1 MNERTSARLTT
12 WLRGLCAALPLVF
25 ITVFATLGLSAC
37 DELDP
42 TVVDVRAEPGDLVFN
57 PQTAELEVTIV
68 NYGAR
73 PAPVSGV
80 RIVGNDWDSF
90 SIVEPLNPRMV
101 LPGKPMV
108 FHVAV
113 DKETF
118 RGPQN
123 ALDSIVVDN
132 EALQNAPEPG
142 EEPAS
147 EPDPEVGP
155 DDYREGNAT
164 LSFIVAGKEQTM
176 GMRFEDPSWVWAT
189 LLPGLLKVH
198 LLVLGF
204 IMPLA
209 SLLLWQERKQS
220 AMMQD
225 RLGPN
230 MARITLGGLTIRL
243 WGLLHIAT
251 DGLKM
256 FFKED
261 FIPRR
266 AHRAL
271 YTLAPVMALAP
282 AMVVFAIVPF
292 GDALCYDHIFDVISQ
307 ADVDQ
312 CAAGRGGTPLQV
324 AHIDVGLLFYF
335 AIASLAT
342 WGTTLAGWASY
353 NKWAILGALR
363 ASAQMISYEVAI
375 GLTIVGALLVYGTLE
390 PHALVHAQLDTAWGV
405 LLQPVALVLFFTAA
419 IAETKRAPF
428 DLPEGESEIVGYFL
442 EYSGMRFGLFFLA
455 EFIEVVF
462 VSALVTT
469 LFLGGWALPLGM
481 FGASGF
487 AAPWVAQAF
496 FAVVGLI
503 VGATGV
509 AVWRASSHATFVGAF
524 MVIVG
529 ALHLCAACYSIFTG
543 WGTELPH
550 VMVVLVGMLTW
561 GIKVFV
567 LCWLQ
572 LLIRWTLPR
581 FRYDQLMSLG
591 WKGLLPLSIANIV
604 LTGVVVYG
612 ISAAQAIEPEPVEVP
627 AGLGAPAKPK
637 PVAAPAPAKPSPAKP
652 SPAAPAAIK
661 PAPTKPAPSKPAT
674 AKPSPAKP
682 AAAKPAKPPAPS
694 PAKPAAPAQPKE
706 DQG

>member
-1 MNERTSARLTT
+1 MLST
-12 WLRGLCAALPLVF
+12 F
-25 ITVFATLGLSAC
+25 FATLRRTLGLCTALLLVPWVLTLSAC
-37 DELDP
+37 AEDP
-42 TVVDVRAEPGDLVFN
+42 NAVGVVSVNAEPGSLVFH
-57 PQTAELEVTIV
+57 PDTERLPIEIV
-68 NYGAR
+68 NHGKR
-73 PAPVSGV
+73 PVPVQGFE
-80 RIVGNDWDSF
+80 ITGNDWTSF
-90 SIVEPLNPRMV
+90 SFGEPLNGQM
-101 LPGKPMV
+101 LMPGRPLR
-108 FHVAV
+108 FSIRA
-113 DKETF
+113 DANTF
-118 RGPQN
+118 RGGTIPSAVEGQDRE
-123 ALDSIVVDN
+123 L
-132 EALQNAPEPG
+132 
-142 EEPAS
+142 
-147 EPDPEVGP
+147 GP
-155 DDYREGNAT
+155 DEFREGEAT
-164 LSFIVAGKEQTM
+164 LSFLVGDVTHEVPLT
-176 GMRFEDPSWVWAT
+176 FEDPSWLTST
-189 LLPGLLKVH
+189 LLPGLLKVG

-225 RLGPN
+225 RIGPN
-230 MARITLGGLTIRL
+230 MARISLGGLTIRL

-266 AHRAL
+266 AHRAM
-271 YTLAPVMALAP
+271 YTLAPIMALMP

-292 GDALCYDHIFDVISQ
+292 GDALCYEHLFDVLGQ

-390 PHALVHAQLDTAWGV
+390 PHALVHAQLDTTWGII
-405 LLQPVALVLFFTAA
+405 LQPIAFVLFFTAA

-428 DLPEGESEIVGYFL
+428 DLPEGESEIVGYFI
-442 EYSGMRFGLFFLA
+442 EYSGMRFGLFFLS
-455 EFIEVVF
+455 EFIEIVF

-469 LFLGGWALPLGM
+469 LFLGGWALPFEM

-487 AAPWVAQAF
+487 AAPWVAQLF
-496 FAVVGLI
+496 FTIAGLVI
-503 VGATGV
+503 AATGV
-509 AVWRASSHATFVGAF
+509 AVWRASKHAQFVGAA
-524 MVIVG
+524 MLGVG
-529 ALHLCAACYSIFTG
+529 VLHLSAAVFSLMTG
-543 WGTELPH
+543 WGSEVPH
-550 VMVVLVGMLTW
+550 VIVVLVGMVTW
-561 GIKVFV
+561 GVKVFV

-591 WKGLLPLSIANIV
+591 WKGLLPLSLANIA
-604 LTGVVVYG
+604 LTAIVVYAL
-612 ISAAQAIEPEPVEVP
+612 SAAGTISPEPPPEAVGAE
-627 AGLGAPAKPK
+627 AGAAQQGATP
-637 PVAAPAPAKPSPAKP
+637 
-652 SPAAPAAIK
+652 
-661 PAPTKPAPSKPAT
+661 
-674 AKPSPAKP
+674 
-682 AAAKPAKPPAPS
+682 
-694 PAKPAAPAQPKE
+694 
-706 DQG
+706 